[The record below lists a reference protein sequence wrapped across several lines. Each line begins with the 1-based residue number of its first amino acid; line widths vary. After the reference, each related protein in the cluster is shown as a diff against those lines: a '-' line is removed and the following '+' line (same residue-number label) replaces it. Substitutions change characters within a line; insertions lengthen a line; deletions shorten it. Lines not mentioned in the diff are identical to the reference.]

1 MFPLRI
7 DRGKRTKW
15 RRISIKTIKV
25 KPSAAK
31 CHPNRPKWAP
41 DAFKIRPKC
50 SQTQSKTER
59 SLEEREKK
67 KKKKKKDKLH
77 HQTETIKSVLI
88 EREVENQIKTNWER
102 NCWGEKGKDKK
113 EKKEKKE
120 KRERETITNDGL
132 NKQQ

>member
-67 KKKKKKDKLH
+67 KKRQLH

>member
-67 KKKKKKDKLH
+67 KKRQLH

-113 EKKEKKE
+113 EKKEK
-120 KRERETITNDGL
+120 RERETITNDGL